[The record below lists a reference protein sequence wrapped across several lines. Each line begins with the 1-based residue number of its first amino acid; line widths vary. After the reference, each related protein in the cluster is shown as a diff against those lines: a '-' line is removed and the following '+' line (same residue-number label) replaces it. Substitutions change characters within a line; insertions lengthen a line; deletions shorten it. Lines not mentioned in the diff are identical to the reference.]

1 MFHST
6 LVTWAQAI
14 LLLELMFNFY
24 FFSKNIFFVK
34 ENEESF
40 EIFMNSILQNE
51 LIVWKPCVKG
61 APILYYNNKV
71 S

>member
-1 MFHST
+1 
-6 LVTWAQAI
+6 
-14 LLLELMFNFY
+14 
-24 FFSKNIFFVK
+24 VK